1 MRYAVARYQ
10 SHQRDL
16 AYRFYIS
23 EALRIISENTARFGG
38 GSYMTSKFSD
48 IVTPKNR
55 DKRTGEEIVADIVN
69 RAGLKV
75 IK

>member
-1 MRYAVARYQ
+1 
-10 SHQRDL
+10 
-16 AYRFYIS
+16 
-23 EALRIISENTARFGG
+23 
-38 GSYMTSKFSD
+38 MTSKFSD